1 MKYKKMKLYIKNM
14 VCDRCRTIVKAE
26 IEKIG
31 FHYNNVKI
39 GEVNT
44 VKAITPLQRSQFDA
58 ALKKHGFELIN
69 GKNNELI
76 DKLKKAITEL
86 EVYSDEDLKTSF
98 TDFIS
103 LSADDNFISLNKLFA
118 EIEGVTIEKYIIN
131 HKIAR
136 VKELLVYD
144 DLTLAEIAARM
155 HYSSSAKLS
164 SQFRRITGLTPT
176 HFRQL
181 RYTRNFKPELN

>member
-1 MKYKKMKLYIKNM
+1 M
-14 VCDRCRTIVKAE
+14 VCDRCKTMVQSE

-31 FHYNNVKI
+31 FQYNNVGI
-39 GEVNT
+39 GVVNT
-44 VKAITPLQRSQFDA
+44 EKQITPLQRSQFDA

-69 GKNNELI
+69 DENNELI
-76 DKLKKAITEL
+76 DKLKKAIIDL

-103 LSADDNFISLNKLFA
+103 LSTDDNFISLNKLFA
-118 EIEGVTIEKYIIN
+118 EIEGVSIEKYIIR
-131 HKIAR
+131 HKIDR
-136 VKELLVYD
+136 VKELLVYN
-144 DLTLAEIAARM
+144 DLTLSEIAKKM
-155 HYSSSAKLS
+155 HYSSTAKLS

-181 RYTRNFKPELN
+181 RNSRILNPDLN

>member
-1 MKYKKMKLYIKNM
+1 MKLYIKNM
-14 VCDRCRTIVKAE
+14 VCDRCKTIVQSE

-31 FHYNNVKI
+31 FQYNNVGI
-39 GEVNT
+39 GVVNT
-44 VKAITPLQRSQFDA
+44 EKQITSLQRSQFDA

-69 GKNNELI
+69 DQNNELI
-76 DKLKKAITEL
+76 DKLKIAITEL
-86 EVYSDEDLKTSF
+86 EVYSDEDLKISF
-98 TDFIS
+98 TDFIG

-118 EIEGVTIEKYIIN
+118 EIEGVTIEKYIIS

-144 DLTLAEIAARM
+144 DLSLSEIAKKM
-155 HYSSSAKLS
+155 HYSNTAKLS

-181 RYTRNFKPELN
+181 RNSRILNPELN

>member
-1 MKYKKMKLYIKNM
+1 M
-14 VCDRCRTIVKAE
+14 VCDRCKTMVQSE

-31 FHYNNVKI
+31 FQYNNVGI
-39 GEVNT
+39 GVVNT
-44 VKAITPLQRSQFDA
+44 EKQITPLQRSQFDA

-69 GKNNELI
+69 DENNELI
-76 DKLKKAITEL
+76 DKLKKAIIDL

-103 LSADDNFISLNKLFA
+103 LSTDDNFISLNKLFA
-118 EIEGVTIEKYIIN
+118 EIEGVSIEKYIIR
-131 HKIAR
+131 HKIDR
-136 VKELLVYD
+136 VKELLVYN
-144 DLTLAEIAARM
+144 DLTLSEIAEKM
-155 HYSSSAKLS
+155 HYSSTAKLS

-181 RYTRNFKPELN
+181 RNSRILNPDLN

>member
-1 MKYKKMKLYIKNM
+1 M
-14 VCDRCRTIVKAE
+14 VCDRCKTIVQSE

-31 FHYNNVKI
+31 FQYNNVGI
-39 GEVNT
+39 GVVNT
-44 VKAITPLQRSQFDA
+44 EKKITPLQRLQFDS

-69 GKNNELI
+69 DQNNKLI
-76 DKLKKAITEL
+76 DNLKKALIDL

-103 LSADDNFISLNKLFA
+103 LSTGDNFISLNKLFA
-118 EIEGVTIEKYIIN
+118 EIEGVTIEKYIIT
-131 HKIAR
+131 HKIAL

-144 DLTLAEIAARM
+144 DLSLAEIAKKM
-155 HYSSSAKLS
+155 HYSSTAKLS

-176 HFRQL
+176 HFREL
-181 RYTRNFKPELN
+181 RHSRIFNPELN

>member
-1 MKYKKMKLYIKNM
+1 M
-14 VCDRCRTIVKAE
+14 VCNRCKTIVLSE

-31 FHYNNVKI
+31 FQYDSVGI

-44 VKAITPLQRSQFDA
+44 RNNITPEQRLQFDA
-58 ALKKHGFELIN
+58 ALKKHGFELIDDQ
-69 GKNNELI
+69 NNELI
-76 DKLKKAITEL
+76 DKLKKAIIDLEL
-86 EVYSDEDLKTSF
+86 HSDEDLKTGF

-103 LSADDNFISLNKLFA
+103 LSADDNFISLNKLFS
-118 EIEGVTIEKYIIN
+118 EIEGVTIEKYIIS

-144 DLTLAEIAARM
+144 DLSLTDIAARM
-155 HYSSSAKLS
+155 HYSSTAKLS

-181 RYTRNFKPELN
+181 RHTRLIDTGLNQSN

>member
-1 MKYKKMKLYIKNM
+1 MKLYIKNM
-14 VCDRCRTIVKAE
+14 VCDRCKSIVQSE

-31 FHYNNVKI
+31 FQYNSVEI
-39 GEVNT
+39 GVVNT
-44 VKAITPLQRSQFDA
+44 EKSLTPLQRSQFDS

-69 GKNNELI
+69 DQNNELI
-76 DKLKKAITEL
+76 DNLKNAILDL

-103 LSADDNFISLNKLFA
+103 LSADGNFLSLNKLFA

-136 VKELLVYD
+136 VKEFLVYD
-144 DLTLAEIAARM
+144 DLSLADIAKKM
-155 HYSSSAKLS
+155 HYSSTAKLS

-181 RYTRNFKPELN
+181 RHSRILDPEFN